1 MKIIKPIVIIL
12 LTMVSS
18 FFLMAILGPSN
29 YKVTKAIK
37 IGAPID
43 VVFEQTS
50 VFMNWGAWSPWA
62 ASDPK
67 AKYTIEQDNQTAG
80 ASMAWQGE
88 ISGKGI
94 MTSTEVVTN
103 KKFIYELSFI
113 EPFEM
118 TSSGGFKYT
127 MVGDSVL
134 LTWSDEGN
142 IDFLMRPMTM
152 LRSFEDQIAPMFEK
166 GLINIKE
173 VCENMETKV
182 NTEITEE
189 MVESKQI
196 LYVSESSSLMPDAI
210 GAKMGAA
217 FGELMALMSIGKI
230 EMASAPISITKKY
243 DLVEMTC
250 EFDAAIPVIEIP
262 EGLELSGRIEKG
274 ESYSGKALKI
284 IHTGSFLTLKATYDK
299 MLAYIDAN
307 GYQKNGNSWEEYI
320 DDPAAIA
327 EEDRRIFIYFPIQ

>member
-1 MKIIKPIVIIL
+1 VEVLNIRWL
-12 LTMVSS
+12 
-18 FFLMAILGPSN
+18 AIL
-29 YKVTKAIK
+29 
-37 IGAPID
+37 
-43 VVFEQTS
+43 F
-50 VFMNWGAWSPWA
+50 
-62 ASDPK
+62 
-67 AKYTIEQDNQTAG
+67 
-80 ASMAWQGE
+80 
-88 ISGKGI
+88 
-94 MTSTEVVTN
+94 
-103 KKFIYELSFI
+103 
-113 EPFEM
+113 
-118 TSSGGFKYT
+118 
-127 MVGDSVL
+127 
-134 LTWSDEGN
+134 
-142 IDFLMRPMTM
+142 
-152 LRSFEDQIAPMFEK
+152 RSFEDQIAPMFEK
-166 GLINIKE
+166 GLMNIKE

-320 DDPAAIA
+320 DDPAAVA